1 MARGRSLHIGLNKI
15 DPAHYGDDGAL
26 AGCHNDARDMESL
39 AKSQGFEPRVSLLD
53 DAATVSAVKAAI
65 NGASADLQA
74 GDVFL
79 MTYAGHGGQVPDTN
93 GDEAADALGGAV
105 GDSKDETWCLYD
117 RMLIDDELYALL
129 AGFREGVRI
138 IVVSDSCHSG
148 TVTRDVAK
156 VGRWLG
162 KDTLDSLYQKRSQE
176 YDQVQIGYPAR
187 DRVTVAASVILISGC
202 MDNQTSADGDGNGRF
217 TKQLKAEWA
226 DGAFRGSLKLLRT
239 RIVQN
244 MPSDQT
250 PNYYMVGRPD
260 RVFEKA
266 QAFAI

>member
-15 DPAHYGDDGAL
+15 DATHYGDDGAL

-39 AKSQGFEPRVSLLD
+39 AESQGYEPRVSLLD
-53 DAATVSAVKAAI
+53 EEATVAAVKAAI
-65 NGASADLQA
+65 NEAAADLHA
-74 GDVFL
+74 EDVFL

-93 GDEAADALGGAV
+93 GDEAADALGGAT
-105 GDSKDETWCLYD
+105 GDAKDETWCLFD

-129 AGFREGVRI
+129 GGFRAGVRI

-148 TVTRDVAK
+148 TVTRDAST

-162 KDTLDSLYQKRSQE
+162 QKTLENLYKNRSQQ
-176 YDQVQIGYPAR
+176 YDEVQNSYPAR
-187 DRVTVAASVILISGC
+187 DRVTIAASVILISGC
-202 MDNQTSADGDGNGRF
+202 MDNQTSADGEGNGRF
-217 TKQLKAEWA
+217 TQQLKTEWG

-250 PNYYMVGRPD
+250 PNYYMVGQPN